1 MEKHYKLVFDREYI
15 ISKIEYALKN
25 DYWEYLDFSLLCD
38 LDEAM
43 DEKEFELIYELLN
56 KAYGIIIS
64 ENPIDNLKKFLDFL
78 KNNNIYSAEANAD
91 LVELITNFRKEIVTV
106 EPDII
111 EKLEEDKLDD
121 TK

>member
-1 MEKHYKLVFDREYI
+1 
-15 ISKIEYALKN
+15 
-25 DYWEYLDFSLLCD
+25 
-38 LDEAM
+38 M
-43 DEKEFELIYELLN
+43 DEKEFELIDELLN

-91 LVELITNFRKEIVTV
+91 LVELIINFRKEIVTV

>member
-1 MEKHYKLVFDREYI
+1 V
-15 ISKIEYALKN
+15 
-25 DYWEYLDFSLLCD
+25 
-38 LDEAM
+38 EAM
-43 DEKEFELIYELLN
+43 DEKEFELIDELLN

-91 LVELITNFRKEIVTV
+91 LVELIINFRKEIVTV

>member
-1 MEKHYKLVFDREYI
+1 MEKYYKLVFDREYI

-25 DYWEYLDFSLLCD
+25 DYWEYLGFFLLRD
-38 LDEAM
+38 LEEAM
-43 DEKEFELIYELLN
+43 DEKEFELIDELLN

-91 LVELITNFRKEIVTV
+91 LVELITNFRKEIFIV
-106 EPDII
+106 EPYIMK
-111 EKLEEDKLDD
+111 KLEEDKLDD